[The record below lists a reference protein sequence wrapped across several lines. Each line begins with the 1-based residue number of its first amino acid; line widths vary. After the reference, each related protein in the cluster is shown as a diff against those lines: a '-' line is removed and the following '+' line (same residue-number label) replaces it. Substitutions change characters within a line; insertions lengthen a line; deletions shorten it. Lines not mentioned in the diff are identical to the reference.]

1 MNNPDLYSRYIDS
14 VITFKKG
21 CEDLESYCEAGMK
34 AKIIAITLTRLEKN
48 ESDLVYKVNID
59 YSQFDD
65 FNKSFETANYFDKNG
80 RPNLTAREAGLYNVQ
95 DTLYLGSDNIWPWT
109 TYFEVEHNSVSNRM
123 FDRYSRRTSDTELS
137 YLKWLETQLSKYI

>member
-1 MNNPDLYSRYIDS
+1 MNNPDIHYRYIDS

-34 AKIIAITLTRLEKN
+34 AKIIGITIVRAEKN
-48 ESDLVYKVNID
+48 ESDLVYKVKLD

-65 FNKSFETANYFDKNG
+65 YNKSFETSNYYDKSG
-80 RPNLTAREAGLYNVQ
+80 VSCMTAREAGFYNVQ
-95 DTLYLGSDNIWPWT
+95 DTLYLGSDNIWPWN
-109 TYFEVEHNSVSNRM
+109 TYFEVGHDSVSNRM

>member
-1 MNNPDLYSRYIDS
+1 MKNPDLYSRYIDS

-21 CEDLESYCEAGMK
+21 CEDLESYFEAGMK
-34 AKIIAITLTRLEKN
+34 AKITGISIVKPEEN
-48 ESDLVYKVNID
+48 ESDLVYKVNLD

-65 FNKSFETANYFDKNG
+65 YNKSFETSNYYNKTG
-80 RPNLTAREAGLYNVQ
+80 VPCLTAREAGLYNVQ
-95 DTLYLGSDNIWPWT
+95 DTLYLGSDNILSWNN
-109 TYFEVEHNSVSNRM
+109 YFEVGHDSVSNRM